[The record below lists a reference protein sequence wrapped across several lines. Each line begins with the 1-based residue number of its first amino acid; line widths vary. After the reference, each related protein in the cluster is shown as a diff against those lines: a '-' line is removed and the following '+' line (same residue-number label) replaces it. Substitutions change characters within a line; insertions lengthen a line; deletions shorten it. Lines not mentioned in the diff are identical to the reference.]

1 MAIED
6 VARRVTY
13 TGNGSQTDFPFSFV
27 VFNAETDILV
37 YQKVDNA
44 SEVTVPS
51 SAFSVTLNADQASNP
66 GGKVT
71 MSVAPGN
78 GVVIAILSNVAYE
91 QTMELTTHDGF
102 DPRTLNKNAD
112 RIVAQIQQLKEGLS
126 RAIVTDPTD
135 SMTPQELKNKLLDA
149 ANDATVI
156 AKGYA
161 EAAAASAMDAKG
173 SADAAAKSS
182 ENAAAV
188 ESRVNAKEANLSAG
202 LTQVS
207 NDEQAKII
215 AEGNRQVTRVESV
228 GAGQIDKVNVAG
240 QQQVDRVAVEGDKQI
255 NRVGV
260 RGDSEVA
267 RLNRVGEIVLDRS
280 GLRCK
285 AGTHTF
291 DATIAAGVEV
301 TLPAGISYVVAA
313 KHLRLVWNGLVLYP
327 GEQYTEVGTEFTES
341 TTVKLTFD
349 LKAGDVLQ
357 AWVVPLGGTKD
368 SETGVITPDESKKC
382 AVETWTISGAS
393 VAPAVLRLP
402 NNMTY
407 VAGKDHLRMSWNG
420 LVLMQPYEYEEV
432 GEVGAPSNQIKL
444 NLGLSAGDVLNAWTV
459 PYAAGEPSE
468 TQQQIAVLQDAL
480 AELSR
485 KVVYKDAQ

>member
-1 MAIED
+1 MAVDSTE
-6 VARRVTY
+6 RRVVY
-13 TGNGSQTDFPFSFV
+13 AGNGKTTAFPFVFKVFADTDVSVLVGKPDGSEASVELKVNSDYTV
-27 VFNAETDILV
+27 V
-37 YQKVDNA
+37 
-44 SEVTVPS
+44 
-51 SAFSVTLNADQASNP
+51 LNADQSTTP
-66 GGKVT
+66 GGTVT
-71 MSVAPGN
+71 VKVAPAEGYN
-78 GVVIAILSNVAYE
+78 LAVVSAVPYT
-91 QTMELTTHDGF
+91 QPMVLTPYGGF
-102 DPRTLNKNAD
+102 NPETLNDNSD
-112 RIVAQIQQLKEGLS
+112 LQCIQIQQIVERLN
-126 RAIVTDPTD
+126 RAITTDPTD
-135 SMTPQELKNKLLDA
+135 ELTPGELKQKLLDA
-149 ANDATVI
+149 ANDAAVI

-161 EAAAASAMDAKG
+161 EAAAASATDAKG

-182 ENAAAV
+182 ENAAAA
-188 ESRVNAKEANLSAG
+188 ESRVNAKEASLGAG

-215 AEGNRQVTRVESV
+215 AEGNRQVSRVENA
-228 GAGQIDKVNVAG
+228 GAG
-240 QQQVDRVAVEGDKQI
+240 QVDRVAAEGDKQI

-267 RLNRVGEIVLDRS
+267 RLNRAGEIVLDRS
-280 GLRCK
+280 GIRCK
-285 AGTHTF
+285 AGTRTL
-291 DATIAAGVEV
+291 DTAITAGAEV
-301 TLPAGISYVVAA
+301 TLPAEISYVVGA

-382 AVETWTISGAS
+382 AVETWTIDEPST
-393 VAPAVLRLP
+393 APVVLRLP
-402 NNMTY
+402 NEMTY

-432 GEVGAPSNQIKL
+432 GEVGASSNQIKL
-444 NLGLSAGDVLNAWTV
+444 NLDLSVGDVLNAWTV
-459 PYAAGEPSE
+459 PYASGEPSE

>member
-44 SEVTVPS
+44 SEVTIPS
-51 SAFSVTLNADQASNP
+51 SAFSVTLNTDQASNP

-78 GVVIAILSNVAYE
+78 GVVIAILSNVTYE

-126 RAIVTDPTD
+126 RAIVTGPTD
-135 SMTPQELKNKLLDA
+135 TLTPEELKNKLLEA

-161 EAAAASAMDAKG
+161 EAAAASATDAKG

-188 ESRVNAKEANLSAG
+188 ESRVNAKEASLGAG

-215 AEGNRQVTRVESV
+215 AEGNRQVSRVENA
-228 GAGQIDKVNVAG
+228 GAGQID
-240 QQQVDRVAVEGDKQI
+240 RVSAEGDKQI

-260 RGDSEVA
+260 RGDLEVD
-267 RLNRVGEIVLDRS
+267 RLNRAGEIVLDRS
-280 GLRCK
+280 GIRCK
-285 AGTHTF
+285 AGTRTF
-291 DATIAAGVEV
+291 DAAIAAGVEV
-301 TLPAGISYVVAA
+301 TLPAGISYAVAA
-313 KHLRLVWNGLVLYP
+313 KHLRLAWNGLVLYP
-327 GEQYTEVGTEFTES
+327 GEQYTEVGKEFTES

-393 VAPAVLRLP
+393 AAPVVLRLP
-402 NNMTY
+402 NDMTY

-432 GEVGAPSNQIKL
+432 GEVGAPSNQIRL
-444 NLGLSAGDVLNAWTV
+444 NLDLSAGDVLNAWTV
-459 PYAAGEPSE
+459 PYAAGEPSG
-468 TQQQIAVLQDAL
+468 TFT
-480 AELSR
+480 
-485 KVVYKDAQ
+485 K

>member
-1 MAIED
+1 MT
-6 VARRVTY
+6 VASTLRRAGPY
-13 TGNGSQTDFPFSFV
+13 TGNGVTTEFAFSFKIFEDSELIV
-27 VFNAETDILV
+27 ARSSDNGEETLV
-37 YQKVDNA
+37 LNTDY
-44 SEVTVPS
+44 TVS
-51 SAFSVTLNADQASNP
+51 LNANQDISP
-66 GGKVT
+66 GGKVVLKKALAEGIRLAIISNVPYNQLAVFT
-71 MSVAPGN
+71 NKGGFYPETLNEVDDKQT
-78 GVVIAILSNVAYE
+78 ILS
-91 QTMELTTHDGF
+91 
-102 DPRTLNKNAD
+102 
-112 RIVAQIQQLKEGLS
+112 QQLLEKVE

-135 SMTPQELKNKLLDA
+135 SMTPQELKNKLLAA

-161 EAAAASAMDAKG
+161 EAAAASATDAKK
-173 SADAAAKSS
+173 SAEGAAGV
-182 ENAAAV
+182 EN
-188 ESRVNAKEANLSAG
+188 RINAKEASLGEG
-202 LTQVS
+202 LEQVS
-207 NDEQAKII
+207 NDERSKII
-215 AEGNRQVTRVESV
+215 AEADRQVSRVT
-228 GAGQIDKVNVAG
+228 A
-240 QQQVDRVAVEGDKQI
+240 
-255 NRVGV
+255 
-260 RGDSEVA
+260 RGDLEVD
-267 RLNRVGEIVLDRS
+267 RLNRAGEIVLDRS

-285 AGTHTF
+285 AGTRTF
-291 DATIAAGVEV
+291 DAAIAAGAEV
-301 TLPAGISYVVAA
+301 TLPAEISYVVAA

-368 SETGVITPDESKKC
+368 SETGAITPDESKKC

-407 VAGKDHLRMSWNG
+407 VAGKDHLRVSWNG
-420 LVLMQPYEYEEV
+420 LVLMPPYEYEEV
-432 GEVGAPSNQIKL
+432 GEVGAPSNQIKI
-444 NLGLSAGDVLNAWTV
+444 NFDLSANDTLNAWTV
-459 PYAAGEPSE
+459 PYASGEPSE

>member
-1 MAIED
+1 MLKKALAEGIRLAIISN
-6 VARRVTY
+6 VPYNQLA
-13 TGNGSQTDFPFSFV
+13 
-27 VFNAETDILV
+27 VFINKGGFYPE
-37 YQKVDNA
+37 
-44 SEVTVPS
+44 
-51 SAFSVTLNADQASNP
+51 TLNEVDDKQ
-66 GGKVT
+66 T
-71 MSVAPGN
+71 
-78 GVVIAILSNVAYE
+78 ILS
-91 QTMELTTHDGF
+91 
-102 DPRTLNKNAD
+102 
-112 RIVAQIQQLKEGLS
+112 QQLLEKVE

-161 EAAAASAMDAKG
+161 EAAAASATEAKG

-188 ESRVNAKEANLSAG
+188 ESRVNAKEASLGAG

-215 AEGNRQVTRVESV
+215 AEGNRQISRVESA

-240 QQQVDRVAVEGDKQI
+240 QHQVDRVAAEGDKQV

-267 RLNRVGEIVLDRS
+267 RLSRAGEIVLDRS
-280 GLRCK
+280 GIRCK
-285 AGTHTF
+285 AGTRTF
-291 DATIAAGVEV
+291 DTAIAAGAEV
-301 TLPAGISYVVAA
+301 TLPAEISYIVAA

-341 TTVKLTFD
+341 TAVKLTFD
-349 LKAGDVLQ
+349 LEAGDVLQ

-382 AVETWTISGAS
+382 AVETWTISSAS
-393 VAPAVLRLP
+393 AAPAVLRLP